1 MSTLKAWAQLVRI
14 PNTLTSCADV
24 LAGMCI
30 AGGAAHSFVQ
40 HPLAAIVGA
49 SASIMLYWSG
59 MALNDVF
66 DIEEDRQADRPGPIV
81 SGRIDW
87 RTARNAGIALM
98 VLGVLASVVAY
109 ACMPPVAWQQA
120 LMPLAVAIL
129 LAFSILAYDG
139 PLKKTILAPAVM
151 GLCRALNMGL
161 GVVIVMS
168 ALGTRIEP
176 TALWPLLGHGVYVTG
191 FTIAARKES
200 DAKQMRWRLILGWL
214 VAAAGISIF
223 ALGSY
228 SYPGRAFG
236 LGVADDSRSSLD
248 SSRYTYAILF
258 GLLSLPLARR
268 AYESIAT
275 LEPRRL
281 GLAIKQAIVTILF
294 FDGVIALHYSGS
306 LPGILICLLVIPST
320 LLGRFFRST

>member
-1 MSTLKAWAQLVRI
+1 
-14 PNTLTSCADV
+14 
-24 LAGMCI
+24 
-30 AGGAAHSFVQ
+30 
-40 HPLAAIVGA
+40 
-49 SASIMLYWSG
+49 

-66 DIEEDRQADRPGPIV
+66 DIEEDRKANRAGPIV
-81 SGRIDW
+81 SGKIDW
-87 RTARNAGIALM
+87 QTARNVGIALM
-98 VLGVLASVVAY
+98 VIGVLASALAF

-120 LMPLAVAIL
+120 LLPIAVAVV

-161 GVVIVMS
+161 GVAIVMS

-200 DAKQMRWRLILGWL
+200 DTEQMRWRLILGWI
-214 VAAAGISIF
+214 VAAVGISVF

-228 SYPGRAFG
+228 WYPGRTIG
-236 LGVADDSRSSLD
+236 LGLANDSRISPD
-248 SSRYTYAILF
+248 SFRYTYAILF
-258 GLLSLPLARR
+258 GLLSLPVARR

-281 GLAIKQAIVTILF
+281 GLAIKQAIITILF
-294 FDGVIALHYSGS
+294 FDAVIALHYSGS